1 MDNFTPT
8 YQTTSFKKDEGGAI
22 IYIALASI
30 GAIVVL
36 LGALYFMF
44 FNNGNQNVENIAQG
58 NEVVVSSN
66 QDEQKQQQQI
76 VPTSTPS
83 VTSTPTV
90 TATATPSVTPTESSE
105 ESQEQYDSN
114 YVYGA
119 FETSQYKLNEDKTQI
134 VKTSTGEAV
143 YTAPS
148 GYSLVSFAV
157 DKPSIFVVLKT
168 PEAYTYEFR
177 KVPYGSNSLGGLFY
191 KYYSAYSM
199 TSFVVNPKNY
209 RTTNTYLILTSVSR
223 KQFLVLNI
231 KEFKEVGKKV
241 VGAPS
246 LDEFKAAYKLAD
258 QNAIKIEYTKSSG
271 DTGTLLVSFED

>member
-1 MDNFTPT
+1 MDNLTPT

-30 GAIVVL
+30 GAIAIL

-44 FNNGNQNVENIAQG
+44 FNNGSQNVENTAQG
-58 NEVVVSSN
+58 NEVVVSQN
-66 QDEQKQQQQI
+66 QDQQKQEQHI

-83 VTSTPTV
+83 VISTPTV
-90 TATATPSVTPTESSE
+90 TTTATPSVTPTESSE

-134 VKTSTGEAV
+134 VETSTGEAV

-157 DKPSIFVVLKT
+157 NKPSIFVVLKT

-177 KVPYGSNSLGGLFY
+177 KVPYGGNSLGGLFY

-199 TSFVVNPKNY
+199 ISFVVNPNNY
-209 RTTNTYLILTSVSR
+209 RTNDTYIILDSIPR
-223 KQFLVLNI
+223 KQFLVLDI
-231 KEFKEVGKKV
+231 KNFKEVGKKV
-241 VGAPS
+241 VSAPDLS
-246 LDEFKAAYKLAD
+246 QFKAAYKLSG
-258 QNAIKIEYTKSSG
+258 QNAIKIEYTKSNG